1 MEKSNSEFKSYTFT
15 NTRKLGISDLECEY
29 AFYGNSQGDD
39 SRTSSVEDYL
49 SSGGW
54 KSVSSNFKD
63 INYLDQNE
71 VDKRVLEIRNKNKHR
86 IISLKEQGEY
96 GKEVD
101 SDITLTLK
109 QCPTFDTSFLNII
122 TTSSCRMR
130 LLNFNNG
137 E

>member
-15 NTRKLGISDLECEY
+15 NTHKLGITDLECEY
-29 AFYGNSQGDD
+29 AFHGNSQGDD

-71 VDKRVLEIRNKNKHR
+71 VDKRVLEIRNKNKQR
-86 IISLKEQGEY
+86 IVSLKEQGEY

-109 QCPTFDTSFLNII
+109 QCPIFDSPRLKDNSTDSYRIA
-122 TTSSCRMR
+122 

-137 E
+137 K

>member
-15 NTRKLGISDLECEY
+15 NTHKLGITDLEYEY
-29 AFYGNSQGDD
+29 AFHGNSQGDD
-39 SRTSSVEDYL
+39 SRTNSVEDYL

-63 INYLDQNE
+63 INYLDQSE
-71 VDKRVLEIRNKNKHR
+71 VDKRVLEIRNKNKQR
-86 IISLKEQGEY
+86 IVSLKEQGEY

-101 SDITLTLK
+101 SDIILTLK
-109 QCPTFDTSFLNII
+109 QCPTFDTPLLNTINP
-122 TTSSCRMR
+122 SSCRMT